1 MNNLS
6 DEPPFKTKTDVL
18 DLLISFLREHEK
30 QMDHMLQRLEK
41 IAETLPKRE
50 RHVEQLS
57 VPPPSEKT
65 QPRPFTLTITN
76 PEHFEDVKSLNIEWG
91 RERGAITNT
100 RKMRT

>member
-1 MNNLS
+1 MS

-41 IAETLPKRE
+41 IAEKMSKRE

-57 VPPPSEKT
+57 ASPPPEKS
-65 QPRPFTLTITN
+65 QPSPFTLTINN
-76 PEHFEDVKSLNIEWG
+76 PENFEDLQSLNVEWG
-91 RERGAITNT
+91 RERRPSPTPES
-100 RKMRT
+100 